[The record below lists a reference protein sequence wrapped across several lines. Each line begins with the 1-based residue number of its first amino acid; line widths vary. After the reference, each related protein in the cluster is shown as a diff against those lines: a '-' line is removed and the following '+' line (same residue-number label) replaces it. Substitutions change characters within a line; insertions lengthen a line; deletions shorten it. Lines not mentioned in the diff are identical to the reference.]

1 MNRTK
6 KKLGEQSGGSAVE
19 FALLLVFL
27 CVLLFGIVEFSLV
40 LYNQAVITNA
50 SREGARAGIV
60 YTSGPRVSTT
70 DIQAVVNAY
79 CAQYLITAPPM
90 GTPNVTVTP
99 GVDPGDSLTVRVQ
112 YHYNFFV
119 LPRLPGGIS
128 GWLSGIDL
136 SARTIMRLE

>member
-1 MNRTK
+1 MK
-6 KKLGEQSGGSAVE
+6 VKEKIKEQYGGSAVE
-19 FALLLVFL
+19 FAILLVFL

-99 GVDPGDSLTVRVQ
+99 GVDPGDDLTVRVQ

-119 LPRLPGGIS
+119 LPRLPAGMT
-128 GWLSGIDL
+128 GWLPGIDL